1 MSNIQDWHDKAA
13 RYDDLIAAVRRL
25 NEANTALLAS
35 EDAPAAAQEK
45 AESDYEDALYGVLL
59 FAEEDDYADAMRQA
73 GVTCYERHT
82 AKVTR
87 SA

>member
-1 MSNIQDWHDKAA
+1 MSNIQDWHDKAQ

-35 EDAPAAAQEK
+35 EDAPAAEQKK
-45 AESDYEDALYGVLL
+45 AKSDHEDALYGALL
-59 FAEEDDYADAMRQA
+59 FAEEDDHADATERA
-73 GVTCYERHT
+73 GVTCYELHT
-82 AKVTR
+82 ANVTR